1 MLYLI
6 FVIFLDF
13 LNKNQVEPM
22 MGILDP
28 IYITDI
34 CTRLIDFVLI
44 ANGVMIDHTVG
55 LSKFAKRLAPWNFG
69 IILG

>member
-1 MLYLI
+1 
-6 FVIFLDF
+6 
-13 LNKNQVEPM
+13 

-28 IYITDI
+28 IYITDR

-55 LSKFAKRLAPWNFG
+55 LSKFAKRLTPWNFG
-69 IILG
+69 IIFEIDMIWYNIILLKFWELFVMSY

>member
-1 MLYLI
+1 
-6 FVIFLDF
+6 
-13 LNKNQVEPM
+13 M

-28 IYITDI
+28 IYITDR

-55 LSKFAKRLAPWNFG
+55 LSKFAKRLTPWNFG
-69 IILG
+69 IIFEIDMI